1 MKMEHDTEKLCE
13 MKKTLMCWSEAEI
26 AKGQYGENHCDAEA
40 LGEVIDMI
48 KDLAEAE
55 EKCIKACYYKCLIK
69 KLHDGDFDEDDEW
82 EDVEEMNE
90 RYGYPRGSHRGG
102 NSYAARSARAS
113 AMPRTSSGRFA
124 GYTPDDK
131 MPMDMMHGAADYIH
145 DWTGVDYPMRSR
157 YEDYKMAKKHYH
169 ESGKDED
176 RKKLEEKEHLAYEDA
191 IATMKDMI
199 KDANPAQKQKLEA
212 GIQNLM
218 MELKKA

>member
-55 EKCIKACYYKCLIK
+55 EKCVKACYYKCLIK

-90 RYGYPRGSHRGG
+90 RYGT
-102 NSYAARSARAS
+102 RSCKPYHTQRDVQRLIAQEICQIY
-113 AMPRTSSGRFA
+113 RTEIEIIAKLAIWKTKRHYSS
-124 GYTPDDK
+124 
-131 MPMDMMHGAADYIH
+131 
-145 DWTGVDYPMRSR
+145 
-157 YEDYKMAKKHYH
+157 
-169 ESGKDED
+169 
-176 RKKLEEKEHLAYEDA
+176 
-191 IATMKDMI
+191 
-199 KDANPAQKQKLEA
+199 
-212 GIQNLM
+212 QN
-218 MELKKA
+218 